1 MKNLIVKFIATA
13 ILAAGIPA
21 MALANGSASTTSSP
35 MESIVKYFT
44 VGAFDEDSHSVYI
57 KAGELVY
64 IKATGNGNSDL
75 DMYVYDSNE
84 NLVVKDTRLTTDGYV
99 TFTASRSG
107 YYYIDVTND
116 GDEDNVYKLVI
127 DLY

>member
-1 MKNLIVKFIATA
+1 VKNLIVKFIATA

-21 MALANGSASTTSSP
+21 TALAKGSASASPSP
-35 MESIVKYFT
+35 MENIVKYFT
-44 VGAFDEDSHSVYI
+44 VDAFDENSHSIYI

-84 NLVVKDTRLTTDGYV
+84 KLVVQDVRNTTDGYV
-99 TFTASRSG
+99 TFTAGRSG
-107 YYYIDVTND
+107 DYYIDITND
-116 GDEDNVYKLVI
+116 GDLDNVYKLVV

>member
-21 MALANGSASTTSSP
+21 VALANGSATTMSSP

-44 VGAFDEDSHSVYI
+44 VGAFDQDSHSVYI
-57 KAGELVY
+57 NAGELVY

-84 NLVVKDTRLTTDGYV
+84 NLVVQDVRNTTDGYV
-99 TFTASRSG
+99 TFTAGRSG
-107 YYYIDVTND
+107 TYYIDITND
-116 GDEDNVYKLVI
+116 GDEDNVYKLVVN
-127 DLY
+127 LY